1 MKVFYAV
8 VISLFFLVCT
18 NAQNKE
24 ISIPYTIANGYFV
37 KNSFKEVLKN
47 NKITSKEAFEN
58 IFGMATVMG
67 KNGKPTFIDF
77 KKNYVIAIVNPINN
91 LSAQIIPIKL
101 IRNNK
106 SNLTLHFKI
115 EEQEAQTYDSQAS
128 LIVIVNKKHK
138 GKVNLEGYTVK

>member
-1 MKVFYAV
+1 MKIIYS
-8 VISLFFLVCT
+8 VIATLLLLVST

-24 ISIPYTIANGYFV
+24 ISIPYTIAKGYFV

-47 NKITSKEAFEN
+47 NKITSKATFEK

-67 KNGKPTFIDF
+67 VDGKPTTIDF

-91 LSAQIIPIKL
+91 LSAQVIPIKL

-106 SNLTLHFKI
+106 YNLTLHFKI
-115 EEQEAQTYDSQAS
+115 EEQEAQTYDSQSS

-138 GKVNLEGYTVK
+138 GKVNLEGYAVK